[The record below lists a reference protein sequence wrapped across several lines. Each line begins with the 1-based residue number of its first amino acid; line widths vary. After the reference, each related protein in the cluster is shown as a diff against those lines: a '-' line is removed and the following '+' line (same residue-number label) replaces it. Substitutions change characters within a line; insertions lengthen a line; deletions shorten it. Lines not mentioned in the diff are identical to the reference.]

1 MATAP
6 AAAVPA
12 SGSGTALKA
21 PAEQVHG
28 GSKSWVGVFLV
39 AADVAAESVVLS
51 IAAEAAAD
59 TNIYPYVFI

>member
-1 MATAP
+1 
-6 AAAVPA
+6 
-12 SGSGTALKA
+12 
-21 PAEQVHG
+21 
-28 GSKSWVGVFLV
+28 VGVFLV